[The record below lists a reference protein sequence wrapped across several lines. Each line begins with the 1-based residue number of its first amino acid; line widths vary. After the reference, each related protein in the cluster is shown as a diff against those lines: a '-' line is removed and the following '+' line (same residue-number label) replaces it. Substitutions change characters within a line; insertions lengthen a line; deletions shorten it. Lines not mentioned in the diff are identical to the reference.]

1 MIRFITLIIIIAS
14 FLMPSIL
21 NAEENLSGKMVK
33 QTIKRFLA
41 MNNIS
46 AVPLIN
52 EKKVFPNCKND
63 LSISPTLGSWK
74 TVTVE
79 CKGKLPWKIIVRNK
93 LNYTQSD
100 KKTNDN
106 NEIKYTSY
114 QAPFKE
120 IKVAAITRSIRRGDV
135 ITPSDVIEISIPENK
150 ATDIFPN
157 PQDLI
162 GRRAK
167 TTIRAM
173 KPIYARQ
180 LEPNFMICED
190 MPVTII
196 HNSSHVSVQMEGI
209 ALEEGQYGDW
219 ISVKNIKSG
228 RIILAKVIDEKKV
241 SI

>member
-1 MIRFITLIIIIAS
+1 MIRLITLIIIIAS

-33 QTIKRFLA
+33 QTIKSFLA

-74 TVTVE
+74 TITVQ
-79 CKGKLPWKIIVRNK
+79 CKGKSPWKIIIRNK
-93 LNYTQSD
+93 FNHTQSD

-106 NEIKYTSY
+106 NEVKNSSY
-114 QAPFKE
+114 QASFKE

-157 PQDLI
+157 SQDLI

>member
-1 MIRFITLIIIIAS
+1 MLRLITPIMIIAS

-33 QTIKRFLA
+33 QTIKSFLA

-106 NEIKYTSY
+106 NEKKNSSY
-114 QAPFKE
+114 QASFKE

-135 ITPSDVIEISIPENK
+135 ITPLDVIEISIPENK

>member
-1 MIRFITLIIIIAS
+1 MLRLISLIIIIAS

-74 TVTVE
+74 TITVQ
-79 CKGKLPWKIIVRNK
+79 CKGKSPWKIIIRNK
-93 LNYTQSD
+93 FNHTQSD
-100 KKTNDN
+100 KKTNN
-106 NEIKYTSY
+106 NEVKNSSY
-114 QAPFKE
+114 QASFKE
-120 IKVAAITRSIRRGDV
+120 IKVAAISRSIRRGDV

-157 PQDLI
+157 SQDLI

-209 ALEEGQYGDW
+209 ALEKGQYGDW

>member
-1 MIRFITLIIIIAS
+1 
-14 FLMPSIL
+14 
-21 NAEENLSGKMVK
+21 MVK
-33 QTIKRFLA
+33 QTIKSFLA

-74 TVTVE
+74 TVTLE

-93 LNYTQSD
+93 INYTQSD

-106 NEIKYTSY
+106 NEVNNSSY

-135 ITPSDVIEISIPENK
+135 ITPLDVIEISIPENK

-209 ALEEGQYGDW
+209 ALEEGQYGEW
-219 ISVKNIKSG
+219 IIIKNIKSG

>member
-1 MIRFITLIIIIAS
+1 MLRLITLILIIAS
-14 FLMPSIL
+14 FLIPSIL
-21 NAEENLSGKMVK
+21 NADEILSGKMVK
-33 QTIKRFLA
+33 QAIKSFLA
-41 MNNIS
+41 QNNIS

-52 EKKVFPNCKND
+52 EKRVFPNCKND

-74 TVTVE
+74 TVTVQ
-79 CKGKLPWKIIVRNK
+79 CKGKSPWKIIIRNK
-93 LNYTQSD
+93 FNQTQGD

-106 NEIKYTSY
+106 NEVKNSSY
-114 QAPFKE
+114 KASFKE

-135 ITPSDVIEISIPENK
+135 ITPSDVIEISIPKNK

-157 PQDLI
+157 SEDLI

-167 TTIRAM
+167 TTIIAM
-173 KPIYARQ
+173 KPIYSRQ
-180 LEPNFMICED
+180 LEPNFMISED

-196 HNSSHVSVQMEGI
+196 HNSSYVSVQMEGI

>member
-1 MIRFITLIIIIAS
+1 MLRLTTFIIIIVS
-14 FLMPSIL
+14 FLMPSML
-21 NAEENLSGKMVK
+21 SAEENLSGKMVK
-33 QTIKRFLA
+33 QTIKSFLA
-41 MNNIS
+41 MNNIN

-52 EKKVFPNCKND
+52 EKRVFPNCKND

-74 TVTVE
+74 TVTVQ
-79 CKGKLPWKIIVRNK
+79 CKGKSPWKIIIRNK
-93 LNYTQSD
+93 FNHTQSD

-106 NEIKYTSY
+106 NEVKNSSY
-114 QAPFKE
+114 KASFKE

-135 ITPSDVIEISIPENK
+135 ITPSDVIEISIPKNK

-157 PQDLI
+157 SEDLI

-167 TTIRAM
+167 TTIIAM
-173 KPIYARQ
+173 KPIYSRQ
-180 LEPNFMICED
+180 LEPNFMISED

-196 HNSSHVSVQMEGI
+196 HNSSYVSVQMEGI
-209 ALEEGQYGDW
+209 ALEKGQYGDW

>member
-1 MIRFITLIIIIAS
+1 MLRLTTFIIIIVS
-14 FLMPSIL
+14 FLMPSML

-33 QTIKRFLA
+33 QTIKSFLA
-41 MNNIS
+41 MNNIN

-52 EKKVFPNCKND
+52 EKRVFPNCKND

-74 TVTVE
+74 TVTVQ
-79 CKGKLPWKIIVRNK
+79 CKGKSPWKIIIRNK
-93 LNYTQSD
+93 FNHTQSD

-106 NEIKYTSY
+106 NEVKNSSY
-114 QAPFKE
+114 KASFKE

-135 ITPSDVIEISIPENK
+135 ITPSDVIEISIPKNK

-157 PQDLI
+157 SEDLI

-167 TTIRAM
+167 TTIIAM
-173 KPIYARQ
+173 KPIYSRQ
-180 LEPNFMICED
+180 LEPNFMISED

-196 HNSSHVSVQMEGI
+196 HNSSYVSVQMEGI
-209 ALEEGQYGDW
+209 ALEKGQYGDW

>member
-1 MIRFITLIIIIAS
+1 MFRLLTLIIINAS
-14 FLMPSIL
+14 FLIPSML
-21 NAEENLSGKMVK
+21 NAEENLSGKIVK
-33 QTIKRFLA
+33 QTIKSFLA

-52 EKKVFPNCKND
+52 DKKVFPNCKND

-79 CKGKLPWKIIVRNK
+79 CKGKLPWKIIIRNK

-114 QAPFKE
+114 QAPFNE

-135 ITPSDVIEISIPENK
+135 ITPLDVIEISIPENK

>member
-1 MIRFITLIIIIAS
+1 MLRLTTFIIIIVS
-14 FLMPSIL
+14 FLMPSML

-33 QTIKRFLA
+33 QTIKSFLA
-41 MNNIS
+41 MNNIN

-52 EKKVFPNCKND
+52 EKRVFPNCKND

-74 TVTVE
+74 TVTVQ
-79 CKGKLPWKIIVRNK
+79 CKGKSPWKIIIRNK
-93 LNYTQSD
+93 FNHTQGD

-106 NEIKYTSY
+106 NEVKNSSY
-114 QAPFKE
+114 KASFKE

-135 ITPSDVIEISIPENK
+135 ITPSDVIEISIPKNK

-157 PQDLI
+157 SEDLI

-167 TTIRAM
+167 TTIIAM
-173 KPIYARQ
+173 KPIYSRQ
-180 LEPNFMICED
+180 LEPNFMISED

-196 HNSSHVSVQMEGI
+196 HNSSYVSVQMEGI

>member
-1 MIRFITLIIIIAS
+1 MIRFLTLIIIIAS

-33 QTIKRFLA
+33 QTIKSFLA

-74 TVTVE
+74 TITVQ
-79 CKGKLPWKIIVRNK
+79 CKGKSPWKIIIRNK
-93 LNYTQSD
+93 FNHTQSD
-100 KKTNDN
+100 TKTNDN
-106 NEIKYTSY
+106 NEVKNSRY
-114 QAPFKE
+114 QPSLKE

-135 ITPSDVIEISIPENK
+135 ITPSDVIEIIIPENK

-157 PQDLI
+157 SQDLI

>member
-1 MIRFITLIIIIAS
+1 MI
-14 FLMPSIL
+14 
-21 NAEENLSGKMVK
+21 
-33 QTIKRFLA
+33 
-41 MNNIS
+41 
-46 AVPLIN
+46 
-52 EKKVFPNCKND
+52 FPNCDNG
-63 LSISPTLGSWK
+63 LFVTPTLGNWK

-79 CKGKLPWKIIVRNK
+79 CKGKMPWKIIIRNK
-93 LNYTQSD
+93 FNHTRSNE
-100 KKTNDN
+100 KINDN
-106 NEIKYTSY
+106 EKILNSAY
-114 QAPFKE
+114 QVPFKE

-135 ITPSDVIEISIPENK
+135 ITPSDVIEISISESK
-150 ATDIFPN
+150 ATDIFPDS
-157 PQDLI
+157 QDLI

-180 LEPNFMICED
+180 LEPNFMIGED

-209 ALEEGQYGDW
+209 ALEKGQYGDW

-241 SI
+241 ST

>member
-1 MIRFITLIIIIAS
+1 MLRLITLIIIIAS
-14 FLMPSIL
+14 FLMPSLL

-33 QTIKRFLA
+33 QTIKSFLA

-79 CKGKLPWKIIVRNK
+79 CKGKLPWKIIIRNK

-106 NEIKYTSY
+106 NDIKNTNY
-114 QAPFKE
+114 QASFNE

-173 KPIYARQ
+173 KPIYSRQ
-180 LEPNFMICED
+180 LEPKVMICED

>member
-1 MIRFITLIIIIAS
+1 MIRFITLIMIIAS

-52 EKKVFPNCKND
+52 EKKLFPNCKND

-74 TVTVE
+74 TITVE
-79 CKGKLPWKIIVRNK
+79 CKGKLPWKIIIRNK
-93 LNYTQSD
+93 FNHTQSD
-100 KKTNDN
+100 KKTNDG
-106 NEIKYTSY
+106 NEVKNSSY
-114 QAPFKE
+114 QASFKE

-135 ITPSDVIEISIPENK
+135 ITPSDVIEIRIPENK

-157 PQDLI
+157 SQDLI